1 MGVVLI
7 FIVGAWLLGGFD
19 WQGGGE

>member
-19 WQGGGE
+19 WQGGEK